1 MNDKFFC
8 RICSKEVKL
17 FQTYNYFYHCCGKC
31 LLIAKKVRERIGKKY
46 YWVKK
51 GGKEIQEAVKK
62 IREEKEDK
70 KGRIR

>member
-1 MNDKFFC
+1 
-8 RICSKEVKL
+8 
-17 FQTYNYFYHCCGKC
+17 
-31 LLIAKKVRERIGKKY
+31 VRERIGKKY